1 LPLDLLALPDAVR
14 IFALRYPAFGSG
26 LPNAL
31 KSPTTSDLL
40 SSAQSRR
47 AAHEVFTNDR
57 SQISDLR

>member
-1 LPLDLLALPDAVR
+1 
-14 IFALRYPAFGSG
+14 LRYPAFGSG

-47 AAHEVFTNDR
+47 AAHEFFTNDR